1 MFKSIVTSYRVKSM
15 FYLLFS
21 PIFVMVAPFTGG
33 AEEMEWLVPPAF
45 EGEELAKVRE
55 WEKTWAGK
63 TIDRRNVDQVKEFVP
78 EGVYEV
84 ITDASKW
91 GDFDFSF
98 DVLPYKT
105 YKPTPGLVEA
115 TYKYSPL
122 AKLTPEESVENYHT
136 MAGVLFPKPKTG
148 LETAWNFYLW
158 THGDQCIHLKTRGSA
173 IDVRTKLERG
183 SITTHWESYYINR
196 IDKPPVPSFPKNRR
210 KIRRGRFMHMETP
223 PHMTDFCSL
232 EIQYVD
238 LNKQRDGWMY
248 WPRFRRITKIDSATR
263 DDVYDGL
270 DWIQDDYPRAWNE
283 IPQKNH
289 YKLIGRKKLL
299 LSRHTDSSKFERE
312 SGMVMLRGA
321 QRELINTYLVEATY
335 KTPGYVYGKQLWFI
349 DPETWVILYKLMYN
363 QKGQLWKYME
373 SLTEMRNI
381 WEGEVCLGASHNV
394 VDLIRRHGS
403 VNITDRNDLETKW
416 EPQKVHSIRNL
427 DRRAY

>member
-1 MFKSIVTSYRVKSM
+1 
-15 FYLLFS
+15 
-21 PIFVMVAPFTGG
+21 
-33 AEEMEWLVPPAF
+33 
-45 EGEELAKVRE
+45 
-55 WEKTWAGK
+55 
-63 TIDRRNVDQVKEFVP
+63 
-78 EGVYEV
+78 
-84 ITDASKW
+84 
-91 GDFDFSF
+91 
-98 DVLPYKT
+98 
-105 YKPTPGLVEA
+105 
-115 TYKYSPL
+115 
-122 AKLTPEESVENYHT
+122 
-136 MAGVLFPKPKTG
+136 
-148 LETAWNFYLW
+148 
-158 THGDQCIHLKTRGSA
+158 
-173 IDVRTKLERG
+173 
-183 SITTHWESYYINR
+183 
-196 IDKPPVPSFPKNRR
+196 
-210 KIRRGRFMHMETP
+210 
-223 PHMTDFCSL
+223 
-232 EIQYVD
+232 
-238 LNKQRDGWMY
+238 MY

-270 DWIQDDYPRAWNE
+270 DWIQDDYPRAWND

-416 EPQKVHSIRNL
+416 DPRQVHSIRNL